1 VSRLLCFIGL
11 HNWHP
16 TAAIF
21 ETNRISKLMCTRCG
35 VRKWWRA

>member
-1 VSRLLCFIGL
+1 MKILCWLGI
-11 HNWHP
+11 HAWHP

-21 ETNRISKLMCTRCG
+21 ERHRLSKLNCTRCG